1 MLDARE
7 DIPSK
12 RLGIEIHLTEGFWRK
27 IYGRK
32 NSFVA
37 APTTKVKTTFN
48 LTSKTSPKV
57 YLYIHQNY
65 EDLIILLGKFNVGIN
80 YSYMENL
87 CDICD
92 LKSLKTEPE
101 CYKNHGNSTILSLL

>member
-65 EDLIILLGKFNVGIN
+65 EDLLEKWDLVRQKLLVGTLVQ
-80 YSYMENL
+80 SW
-87 CDICD
+87 C
-92 LKSLKTEPE
+92 KSFFFSFT
-101 CYKNHGNSTILSLL
+101 LSN